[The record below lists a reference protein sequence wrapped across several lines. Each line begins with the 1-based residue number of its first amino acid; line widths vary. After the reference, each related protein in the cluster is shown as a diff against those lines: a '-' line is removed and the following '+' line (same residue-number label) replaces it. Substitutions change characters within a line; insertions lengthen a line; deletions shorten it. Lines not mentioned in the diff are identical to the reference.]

1 MIRSRRNI
9 LKKLKKSAA
18 MQEARQ
24 IDYNKDG
31 DAIISVGLREA
42 DEFFS
47 PYSYKTYE
55 LMNPEVIEYID
66 SLESEIPI
74 TDSISIDIHTEEPT
88 NNIQKKRIR
97 DAVKRQNAE
106 QIIIVEKKLKR
117 NLFSGLLSTILGV
130 LVLILEAFLWKT
142 ISNYMLDTVLVVLG
156 WMFLWDGIEIL
167 IFERP
172 PLKRK
177 QFKCYRLMNAK
188 VHVRQYSNK
197 IKKMYNIGGNDE

>member
-74 TDSISIDIHTEEPT
+74 TDSISVDIHTEEPT

-117 NLFSGLLSTILGV
+117 ILFSGLLSTILGV

-142 ISNYMLDTVLVVLG
+142 ISNYMLDTVLVILG

>member
-74 TDSISIDIHTEEPT
+74 TDSISVDIHTEEPT

-156 WMFLWDGIEIL
+156 WMFLWDGTEIL

>member
-74 TDSISIDIHTEEPT
+74 TDSISVDIHTEEPT

-117 NLFSGLLSTILGV
+117 ILFSGLLSTILGV

>member
-74 TDSISIDIHTEEPT
+74 TDSISVDIHTEEPT

-117 NLFSGLLSTILGV
+117 NLFSGLLCTILGV

>member
-74 TDSISIDIHTEEPT
+74 TDSISVDIHTEEPT